1 MLVPR
6 GAGSLAIAGAGL
18 IGGGVAAGISGI
30 LSATL
35 AVVSMRIG
43 LGTCL
48 SAIAAGAGTS
58 LEGLR
63 GGFAGS
69 ETLVGL
75 SGLIVV
81 FAGAG

>member
-6 GAGSLAIAGAGL
+6 GAGSLAIAGTGL
-18 IGGGVAAGISGI
+18 IGGGAAAGISGI

-35 AVVSMRIG
+35 AVVSMWIG

-48 SAIAAGAGTS
+48 SAITVGTGTS
-58 LEGLR
+58 LEGLG

-69 ETLVGL
+69 ETPAGL